1 MEQRVIEFAN
11 VLRRNGV
18 RVSLSENMDVFRALE
33 RVGIE
38 DRQLFRD
45 ALRAT
50 LIKRAGDIQPFEEL
64 FDFFFLG
71 LGQTLDALDR
81 RMMEELGL
89 SPEQYQEM
97 LDQIQQLLKRMEGD
111 LSELTKAL
119 LTGNRGELE
128 RLFREAASQE
138 LETGKLDG
146 FRFTPYMRL
155 GARLELDQVQKEIEH
170 VKGLLRLLLG
180 KNGQN
185 DEAMQNIMRYLDERL
200 RDLNRLL
207 REVIQQE
214 QRKQGHDPR
223 DSSARSSLADKS
235 FAFYTED
242 DIRRMNDAVTQLAQR
257 LKNRLSVRRKK
268 AARGRFDVKGT
279 LRKNLQYGG
288 VPFEIMLDRRKKTKP
303 QVMILCD
310 ISDSVLN
317 ASRFML
323 QFVYSIQD
331 LYAKVRSFVFVSDI
345 GEVTKLFEDN
355 EINRAVEAAL
365 KGDVIDVF
373 SHSNFGRAFEM
384 FHRNYFAAV
393 DSKTTMLII
402 GDGRNNYNRPNDW
415 VLREIQRKAKQLIW
429 LNPES
434 RMTWGVG
441 DSEMPR
447 YAPHCHVAE
456 ECRSI
461 SQLYKIV
468 DVIAP

>member
-1 MEQRVIEFAN
+1 MEQRIVEFAN

-18 RVSLSENMDVFRALE
+18 RVSLSENMDVFRALQ
-33 RVGIE
+33 RVGIGNE
-38 DRQLFRD
+38 QLFRD

-50 LIKRAGDIQPFEEL
+50 LIKRAGDLQPFEEL
-64 FDFFFLG
+64 FELFFLG
-71 LGQTLDALDR
+71 LGQTLDALDQR
-81 RMMEELGL
+81 LMEELGL
-89 SPEQYQEM
+89 SPEQYQQLLE
-97 LDQIQQLLKRMEGD
+97 QIQELLRRLEGE
-111 LSELTKAL
+111 LSELTQAL
-119 LTGNRGELE
+119 LRGDRGELE
-128 RLFREAASQE
+128 RLLREAARQE
-138 LETGKLDG
+138 IESGHLDG
-146 FRFTPYMRL
+146 FRLTPYMRL
-155 GARLELDQVQKEIEH
+155 GARLQLDQVQREIDRL
-170 VKGLLRLLLG
+170 KGLLQGLG
-180 KNGQN
+180 PAGEDPQDLEN
-185 DEAMQNIMRYLDERL
+185 MTRYLDERL
-200 RDLNRLL
+200 RDLNRLV
-207 REVIQQE
+207 REIIQQE
-214 QRKQGHDPR
+214 QRKQGHEAR
-223 DSSARSSLADKS
+223 EANARSTLADKS
-235 FAFYTED
+235 FSFYTEE

-257 LKNRLSVRRKK
+257 LKNRLSVRRKR
-268 AARGRFDVKGT
+268 AARGRFDVKAT

-331 LYAKVRSFVFVSDI
+331 LYAKVRSFVFVSEI
-345 GEVTKLFEDN
+345 GEVTQLFEDN
-355 EINRAVEAAL
+355 EINRAVETAL

-384 FHRNYFAAV
+384 FHQNYFAAV
-393 DSKTTMLII
+393 DSRTTVLII
-402 GDGRNNYNRPNDW
+402 GDGRNNYNRPSDW

-447 YAPHCHVAE
+447 YAPHCDVAE

-468 DVIAP
+468 DLIAP

>member
-1 MEQRVIEFAN
+1 MEERIIEFAN

-33 RVGIE
+33 RLGIE
-38 DRQLFRD
+38 DQQLFRD
-45 ALRAT
+45 ALRTT
-50 LIKRAGDIQPFEEL
+50 LVKRVGDIQPFEEL

-71 LGQTLDALDR
+71 LGQAIDALDR

-89 SPEQYQEM
+89 SPEQYQRM
-97 LDQIQQLLKRMEGD
+97 LEHIQQLLRQMEGD

-119 LTGNRGELE
+119 LTANHAELE
-128 RLFREAASQE
+128 RLFREAARQE
-138 LETGKLDG
+138 LDSGGLDG

-155 GARLELDQVQKEIEH
+155 GARLELERVQSEIERF
-170 VKGLLRLLLG
+170 KALLQMLG
-180 KNGQN
+180 ENG
-185 DEAMQNIMRYLDERL
+185 DDLKNIMRYLDERL

-207 REVIQQE
+207 REAIQQE
-214 QRKQGHDPR
+214 QRKQGHEPR

-235 FAFYTED
+235 FAFYSED
-242 DIRRMNDAVTQLAQR
+242 DIRRMNDAVTRLAQR

-268 AARGRFDVKGT
+268 AARGRFDVKKT

-303 QVMILCD
+303 QVMVLCD

-345 GEVTKLFEDN
+345 GEVTKLFEEN
-355 EINRAVEAAL
+355 EIHRAVEAAL

-373 SHSNFGRAFEM
+373 SHSNFGRAFEL
-384 FHRNYFAAV
+384 FHKNYLSAV
-393 DSKTTMLII
+393 DSKTTVLII

-447 YAPHCHVAE
+447 YAPHCDVAE

-461 SQLYKIV
+461 NQLYKIV
-468 DVIAP
+468 DLIAP

>member
-1 MEQRVIEFAN
+1 MEERIVEFTH

-33 RVGIE
+33 RLGIE
-38 DRQLFRD
+38 DPQRFRD
-45 ALRAT
+45 ALRTT
-50 LIKRAGDIQPFEEL
+50 LVKSAADIQSFEEL

-71 LGQTLDALDR
+71 LGQAIDALDR

-89 SPEQYQEM
+89 SPEQYQRM
-97 LDQIQQLLKRMEGD
+97 LDQIQRLLRQMEGD
-111 LSELTKAL
+111 LSELTKAI
-119 LTGNRGELE
+119 LTANRGELE
-128 RLFREAASQE
+128 RLLREAARQE
-138 LETGKLDG
+138 LDSAGLDG

-155 GARLELDQVQKEIEH
+155 GARLELDRVQSEIERL
-170 VKGLLRLLLG
+170 KALLRRLG
-180 KNGQN
+180 ENGQGG
-185 DEAMQNIMRYLDERL
+185 DEMRNLMRYLDERL

-214 QRKQGHDPR
+214 QRKLGHEPR

-235 FAFYTED
+235 FAFYTEE
-242 DIRRMNDAVTQLAQR
+242 DIRRMNAAVTRLAQR
-257 LKNRLSVRRKK
+257 LKNRLSVRRKR
-268 AARGRFDVKGT
+268 AARGRFNVKAT

-288 VPFEIMLDRRKKTKP
+288 VPFEVMLERRKKTKP
-303 QVMILCD
+303 QVMVLCD

-345 GEVTKLFEDN
+345 GEVTRLFEEND
-355 EINRAVEAAL
+355 IQRAVEAAL

-373 SHSNFGRAFEM
+373 SHSNFGRAFEL
-384 FHRNYFAAV
+384 FHQNYFSGV
-393 DSKTTMLII
+393 DSRTTVLII
-402 GDGRNNYNRPNDW
+402 GDGRNNYNRPSDW

-447 YAPHCHVAE
+447 YAPHCDLAE

-461 SQLYKIV
+461 SQLYRIV
-468 DVIAP
+468 DLITP

>member
-1 MEQRVIEFAN
+1 MEERIIEFAN

-18 RVSLSENMDVFRALE
+18 RVSLSENMDVFRALQ
-33 RVGIE
+33 RLGIE
-38 DRQLFRD
+38 DQQRFRD
-45 ALRAT
+45 ALRTT
-50 LIKRAGDIQPFEEL
+50 LVKRVGDIQPFEEL

-71 LGQTLDALDR
+71 LGQAIDALDR

-89 SPEQYQEM
+89 SPEQYQRM
-97 LDQIQQLLKRMEGD
+97 LERIQQLLRQMEGD

-119 LTGNRGELE
+119 LSANHAELE
-128 RLFREAASQE
+128 RLFREAARQE
-138 LETGKLDG
+138 LDSGGLDG

-155 GARLELDQVQKEIEH
+155 GARLDLERVQNEIERF
-170 VKGLLRLLLG
+170 KGLLQLLG
-180 KNGQN
+180 DNG
-185 DEAMQNIMRYLDERL
+185 DDLKNIMRYLDERL

-207 REVIQQE
+207 REAIQQE
-214 QRKQGHDPR
+214 QRKQGHEPR
-223 DSSARSSLADKS
+223 DSSARSSLGDKS
-235 FAFYTED
+235 FAFYSED
-242 DIRRMNDAVTQLAQR
+242 DIRRMNDAVTRLAQR

-268 AARGRFDVKGT
+268 AARGRFDVKKT

-303 QVMILCD
+303 QVMVLCD

-345 GEVTKLFEDN
+345 GEVTKLFEEN
-355 EINRAVEAAL
+355 EIHRAVEAAL

-373 SHSNFGRAFEM
+373 SHSNFGRAFEL
-384 FHRNYFAAV
+384 FHKNYLSAV
-393 DSKTTMLII
+393 DSRTTVLII

-447 YAPHCHVAE
+447 YAPHCDVAE

-461 SQLYKIV
+461 NQLYKIV
-468 DVIAP
+468 DLIAP